1 MLLAWPDISEESIFG
16 AQCIEAFKGMTIV
29 HIGELAGQTLS
40 ANPWGQVCA
49 EALYHCSCDLCSTLL
64 TSCGDVQS
72 TSARCQQALWSTFRC
87 VARVPL
93 HTWPGMMDELTIWK
107 RAEAPVECDGAFFVA
122 LAD

>member
-40 ANPWGQVCA
+40 ANPWG
-49 EALYHCSCDLCSTLL
+49 
-64 TSCGDVQS
+64 QS